1 MNEVNP
7 LVALGNSTILN
18 LRKLLINLRTGKGAQ
33 PTEIEVMLSRA
44 IIDMASLLDYIDVL
58 EKKNP
63 DEKDNSVQSLGQ

>member
-63 DEKDNSVQSLGQ
+63 DEKDSSVQSLG

>member
-33 PTEIEVMLSRA
+33 PTEVEVMLSRA
-44 IIDMASLLDYIDVL
+44 IIDMASLLDYIDIL
-58 EKKNP
+58 EKKNQ
-63 DEKDNSVQSLGQ
+63 DEKDSSV

>member
-7 LVALGNSTILN
+7 LVVLGNSTILN

-63 DEKDNSVQSLGQ
+63 DEKDNSVQSLG

>member
-63 DEKDNSVQSLGQ
+63 DEKDNSVQSLG